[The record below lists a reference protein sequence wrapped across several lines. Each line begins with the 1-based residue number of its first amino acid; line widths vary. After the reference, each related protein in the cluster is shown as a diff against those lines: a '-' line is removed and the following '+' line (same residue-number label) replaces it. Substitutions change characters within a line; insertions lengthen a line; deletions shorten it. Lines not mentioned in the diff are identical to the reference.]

1 MKTINNIVI
10 FDNDQ
15 YLFALLKGYCF
26 ANHIS
31 LTSLDFDTNCI
42 AELEKLKPVLV
53 IVPLDRLSER
63 SKRCEAN
70 LLKQSKASGQV
81 IICGLGKLSNGLY
94 PWIDLVVDTPLD
106 ISQIDEY
113 LKINSLLKSCYIEK
127 RSCLERRSFNDRR
140 AYNANF
146 NFIGKNG
153 DKQSSNQVTQQEPER
168 LGCKDFQI
176 DYRNKCVII
185 NSNKVDLT
193 PKEFELVELLASD
206 VDRIFMA
213 DEIIN
218 RLWPENNR
226 ATKSDLYQYMHL
238 LRKKIEKDPN
248 NPEWIQNIKGFGYK
262 LNLGKSERLDQALTQ
277 IHEEGTLYDAYLSKS
292 EMIFM

>member
-15 YLFALLKGYCF
+15 YSFALLKGYCF

-31 LTSLDFDTNCI
+31 LRSLDFNINCI

-53 IVPLDRLSER
+53 IAPLDRLSES
-63 SKRCEAN
+63 SKRCEAS

-81 IICGLGKLSNGLY
+81 IICGLGKLANDMN
-94 PWIDLVVDTPLD
+94 PWIDFVVDAPLD
-106 ISQIDEY
+106 ISQIDKY
-113 LKINSLLKSCYIEK
+113 LKLNSLLKSCYVEK

-140 AYNANF
+140 AYKANF

-153 DKQSSNQVTQQEPER
+153 DKQSNNHVTQQEPER

-176 DYRNKCVII
+176 DYRNKCVFI
-185 NSNKVDLT
+185 NANKVDLT
-193 PKEFELVELLASD
+193 PKEFELVELLASEI
-206 VDRIFMA
+206 DRIFMA

-262 LNLGKSERLDQALTQ
+262 LNLGKSEQLDQALTQ
-277 IHEEGTLYDAYLSKS
+277 IHEEGALYDAYLSKS
-292 EMIFM
+292 ELIYM

>member
-31 LTSLDFDTNCI
+31 LTSLDFNINCI
-42 AELEKLKPVLV
+42 TELEKLKPVLV
-53 IVPLDRLSER
+53 IAPLDRLNEN
-63 SKRCEAN
+63 SKRCEAS

-81 IICGLGKLSNGLY
+81 IICGLGKFSTGLY
-94 PWIDLVVDTPLD
+94 PWIDLVLDTPLD

-127 RSCLERRSFNDRR
+127 RSCSERRSFSDRR
-140 AYNANF
+140 AYNAPF

-153 DKQSSNQVTQQEPER
+153 DRQTGNQTYQQEPER
-168 LGCKDFQI
+168 PGSKDFQI
-176 DYRNKCVII
+176 DYRNKFVMI
-185 NSNKVDLT
+185 NSHKVDLT

-262 LNLGKSERLDQALTQ
+262 LNLGKSEQLDHALTQ

-292 EMIFM
+292 ELIYM